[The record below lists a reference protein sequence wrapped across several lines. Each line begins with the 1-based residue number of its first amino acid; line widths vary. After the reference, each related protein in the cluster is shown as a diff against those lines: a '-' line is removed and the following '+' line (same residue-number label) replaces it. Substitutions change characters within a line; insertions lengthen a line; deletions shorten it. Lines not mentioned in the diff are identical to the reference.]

1 MNTANLSES
10 SEIVKG
16 LGFDQIWSGA
26 SYATHKTSLTNMMS
40 QLDSCISDVKKF
52 EQVLV
57 LRDEYIEICDKIQEY
72 YNAMSSCS
80 SSHTEEQN
88 EKGCGTCGYYSSQI
102 TSLET
107 KRKELREKII
117 GMLGEFSGI
126 DAEIAN
132 PIDFAAN
139 YEARIPMNNG
149 FINEVPRYNQ
159 LEYTCP
165 YGNVTLDSNGAR
177 ATVRNSGCGITCLAM
192 VATYI
197 NDDPTLTPDVLAER
211 YGKYNTSVGSAWS
224 LFTETSE
231 ELGLGE
237 VRQVHDWGGGE
248 IEQALR
254 DGCLVISNQ
263 RGGKFT
269 SGGHYILLTGI
280 SEVENEN
287 GEVEIKIHVNDPN
300 GANWEKGNMVDGFEN
315 GFRPEDIRYDSAAY
329 WIYEPKKT
337 NGNNDE

>member
-1 MNTANLSES
+1 MNTNNLNQS
-10 SEIVKG
+10 SGTIKD
-16 LGFDQIWSGA
+16 LGFDQVWSGA
-26 SYATHKTSLTNMMS
+26 SHASHRASLTSMMT
-40 QLDSCISDVKKF
+40 QLDNCIADVNKF
-52 EQVLV
+52 EQILV
-57 LRDEYIEICDKIQEY
+57 LKENYIKICERIQELY
-72 YNAMSSCS
+72 RAISSCS

-88 EKGCGTCGYYSSQI
+88 ENGCGTCGSYASEIRQK
-102 TSLET
+102 ET
-107 KRKELREKII
+107 ERKELREKII

-126 DAEIAN
+126 DVEISD
-132 PIDFAAN
+132 PVDFSVESN
-139 YEARIPMNNG
+139 SPVPDNQNV
-149 FINEVPRYNQ
+149 INEVPRYNQ

-192 VATYI
+192 VATYM

-224 LFTETSE
+224 LFTETSQ

-280 SEVENEN
+280 SEVENED
-287 GEVEIKIHVNDPN
+287 GTVDIKIHVNDPN
-300 GANWEKGNMVDGFEN
+300 GANWGKGNMVDGFEN
-315 GFRPEDIRYDSAAY
+315 GFRPEDIRYTSAAY
-329 WIYEPKKT
+329 WIYDPKK
-337 NGNNDE
+337 NNEE